1 MSEKPTSPDQP
12 EVQELKILTEEQVRS
27 LIAQFRYMLLHE
39 VKMMKLEV
47 VESIGN
53 MLARRSGFDKEL
65 RDLGGRM
72 EVLAKSVEGF
82 AGRIAELERAAGIA
96 PRPLGPM
103 GRRAIPEK
111 TAQPGDTP

>member
-1 MSEKPTSPDQP
+1 MSTTAP
-12 EVQELKILTEEQVRS
+12 EGRPEIPEPKVLTEEQVAS

-39 VKMMKLEV
+39 VKLMKLEV

-65 RDLGGRM
+65 HDLGGRM

-96 PRPLGPM
+96 PGPRGPLG
-103 GRRAIPEK
+103 RRRSLK
-111 TAQPGDTP
+111 QTAQPGGAP